1 MTSNRV
7 RKGRGVS
14 NKALARESRAGS
26 IGQRATRQKEG
37 ELVRYSSERERGD
50 MSEGEKRERR
60 KERGKPNGSRQRGRG
75 KQVRGKKRR
84 ERWEH

>member
-1 MTSNRV
+1 
-7 RKGRGVS
+7 VS

-50 MSEGEKRERR
+50 MSEGE
-60 KERGKPNGSRQRGRG
+60 RGRDG
-75 KQVRGKKRR
+75 RRGESRTALVREAEGNR
-84 ERWEH
+84 

>member
-37 ELVRYSSERERGD
+37 ELVRCSSEKEWGD
-50 MSEGEKRERR
+50 LSEGE
-60 KERGKPNGSRQRGRG
+60 RGRDGSRREGRTAL
-75 KQVRGKKRR
+75 VREAEGTR
-84 ERWEH
+84 